1 MKMTMLLKKRT
12 RRVCCPDDSCSS
24 SRVMNT
30 NNTTTTNDNNNQ
42 NAGNSLSFS
51 LSSLFSSLSLSL
63 KNKRERKLL
72 ASFFTRE
79 LISFS
84 LSLFLSGRVSKLLFR
99 VINET
104 LTTQFGLLASKE
116 RKSPQN
122 HITRIEELL
131 KLLGKSSSWQNRCS
145 EEEE

>member
-1 MKMTMLLKKRT
+1 
-12 RRVCCPDDSCSS
+12 
-24 SRVMNT
+24 MNT
-30 NNTTTTNDNNNQ
+30 NNTTTTNNNNNQ
-42 NAGNSLSFS
+42 NEGNTLSFS
-51 LSSLFSSLSLSL
+51 LFSLSLSL

-99 VINET
+99 VTNET

-131 KLLGKSSSWQNRCS
+131 KLLGKSSSWRRCS
-145 EEEE
+145 EEE